1 MNFAATR
8 FIFLQKLQER
18 RAALEKMSFEDEA
31 QKDMWLKVLQ
41 FDAISSEESGNED
54 GDVIYV
60 KPLPWRSK
68 KCNDFISLLDAQ
80 AQVNKSSLAKRQSK
94 QRLTGTVSMRPYP
107 DSADSNLPD
116 WLFAET

>member
-1 MNFAATR
+1 MLHVS
-8 FIFLQKLQER
+8 IFLQKLQER
-18 RAALEKMSFEDEA
+18 KAALEKMSLEDETHRE
-31 QKDMWLKVLQ
+31 MWLKVLQ

-54 GDVIYV
+54 GEDVIYV

-68 KCNDFISLLDAQ
+68 KFNDFISLLDAQ

-94 QRLTGTVSMRPYP
+94 RRLTGVVSMRPCP

-116 WLFAET
+116 WLFAAT